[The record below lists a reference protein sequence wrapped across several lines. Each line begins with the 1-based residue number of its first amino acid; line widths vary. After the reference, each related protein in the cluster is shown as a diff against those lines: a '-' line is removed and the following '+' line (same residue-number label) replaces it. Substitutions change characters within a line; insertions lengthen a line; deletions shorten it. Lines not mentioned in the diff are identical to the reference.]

1 MTSFV
6 PEKNYLNST
15 CVFFFS
21 RKLFFDIKKFF
32 LCVTKC
38 SKKISEVCTQK
49 HCLLFFFFSL
59 SLFFFFFYQ
68 RHIRE
73 KRKGA
78 TTWQYIYISTKIFL
92 RGCH

>member
-49 HCLLFFFFSL
+49 HCLLFFFLSL
-59 SLFFFFFYQ
+59 SLFFFLPKT
-68 RHIRE
+68 H
-73 KRKGA
+73 KRKEERRHNLA
-78 TTWQYIYISTKIFL
+78 IYIY
-92 RGCH
+92 